1 MIKMAEIS
9 SGRSLKPNI
18 PKLGYVLRLQRLKKT
33 SGNAVG
39 GKELKVPPMILSMSY
54 VGTYFGSH
62 SLPISMVEME
72 TVLKLR
78 ISNTRTENLCSWI
91 SSCGAGKYTHNVH
104 LFSDTN

>member
-1 MIKMAEIS
+1 MAKIS

-39 GKELKVPPMILSMSY
+39 GKELKVLPMILSMSY
-54 VGTYFGSH
+54 IGTYFQLTLTALFHGRNGKH
-62 SLPISMVEME
+62 TEA
-72 TVLKLR
+72 

-91 SSCGAGKYTHNVH
+91 SSCGAGKYTRNVH